1 MFPHVLN
8 VDKMTLSEA
17 VDILAKLGRVGNLKD
32 SQRMFPWGA
41 QSGQSRKKTFQMRE
55 EKRKKIVD
63 VSVDENKIYLNTI
76 LRIIKVNEKQQKIQK
91 DVLEIFLFPQ

>member
-1 MFPHVLN
+1 
-8 VDKMTLSEA
+8 
-17 VDILAKLGRVGNLKD
+17 
-32 SQRMFPWGA
+32 
-41 QSGQSRKKTFQMRE
+41 MRE

-76 LRIIKVNEKQQKIQK
+76 LRIIKVNEKQQKIQN